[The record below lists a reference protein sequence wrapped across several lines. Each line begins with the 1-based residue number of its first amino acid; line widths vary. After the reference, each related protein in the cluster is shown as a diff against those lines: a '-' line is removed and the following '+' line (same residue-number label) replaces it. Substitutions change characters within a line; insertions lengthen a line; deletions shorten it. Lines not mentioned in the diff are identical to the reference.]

1 MKRISR
7 ILKKKLLIVLSL
19 AVAMIC
25 LAAPSA
31 MAIPFSGDISFSGR
45 DTLDNNNLNLATK
58 FLTFSHVVVSSGDGQ
73 YVGVAPGTAAT
84 FTPFTFR
91 PATVPVI
98 PLWTFI
104 FGGNTYSFDATT
116 MTIQFSSA
124 HDLVV
129 SGNGIAFITGFDP
142 SPGVWTI
149 SANTSGSTASFSSS
163 TGVPEPASLLLLG
176 LGLLGIGIAS
186 RKK

>member
-1 MKRISR
+1 MK
-7 ILKKKLLIVLSL
+7 KVLIVLSL

-98 PLWTFI
+98 PLWTFT
-104 FGGNTYSFDATT
+104 FGGNTYSFNATT
-116 MTIQFSSA
+116 MTIEFSNSTN
-124 HDLVV
+124 LVV
-129 SGNGIAFITGFDP
+129 SGHGTAFITGFDA

-149 SANTSGSTASFSSS
+149 SANTSGATASFSSS

-176 LGLLGIGIAS
+176 LGLLGIGIVS